1 LRYIE
6 KLNTEDA
13 GLLGCDV
20 SLGEWFLTFERNV
33 VSSTS
38 ESRNKRRMFL
48 YLELLDSSRLEH
60 SFSKCQGAT
69 PPVTECHIRK
79 T

>member
-1 LRYIE
+1 MVTGTHIHGYLRYIQ

-20 SLGEWFLTFERNV
+20 LLGEWFPMFEGNV

-48 YLELLDSSRLEH
+48 YSELLYS
-60 SFSKCQGAT
+60 
-69 PPVTECHIRK
+69 
-79 T
+79 